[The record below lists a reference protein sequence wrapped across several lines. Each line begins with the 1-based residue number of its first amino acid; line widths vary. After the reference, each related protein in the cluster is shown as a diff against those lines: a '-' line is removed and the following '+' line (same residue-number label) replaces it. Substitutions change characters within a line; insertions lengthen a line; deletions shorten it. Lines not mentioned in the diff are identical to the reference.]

1 MVQMR
6 STERASTRRRARAL
20 LHVVRLTLVVAA
32 WLSVSACRNVIAR
45 KYEYEEDVYL
55 RLDGSATVYVNA
67 AVPALVALRD
77 APLPLDPSAR
87 LDRNDVRAFYQ
98 GPGVTVGSV
107 SLSRREGRRYVH
119 VRLEVEDIRRLS
131 ERPPFAWSRYRFVDR
146 GDLWVFTQEMTAAAG
161 KEVGNVGWQGNELV
175 AVRLHLPSRIPFHN
189 APSRTVERG
198 NILSWEQPLTAR
210 VKGAPLAIE
219 VHMERDSIL
228 FQTLALFGGMALLA
242 LAALALFIW
251 WVRRMGAAPARCQAL
266 THDGAQATR
275 PAPRI
280 RPEPRAPGSRASW

>member
-1 MVQMR
+1 MVQMPNWG
-6 STERASTRRRARAL
+6 RAGAPRTSRAL
-20 LHVVRLTLVVAA
+20 LHLARLVLVAVALA
-32 WLSVSACRNVIAR
+32 PTAACRDAIAR

-87 LDRNDVRAFYQ
+87 LDRNDVRAFYR
-98 GPGVTVGSV
+98 GPGVTIGSV

-119 VRLEVEDIRRLS
+119 LRLEVDDIRRLGDLA
-131 ERPPFAWSRYRFVDR
+131 PFAWSRYQFVDR
-146 GDLWVFTQEMTAAAG
+146 AGLWVFTQEMGAAAG
-161 KEVGNVGWQGNELV
+161 KDAGNVGWRGDELV

-198 NILSWEQPLTAR
+198 NILSYEQPLTAR
-210 VKGAPLAIE
+210 AKGEPLAIE
-219 VHMERDSIL
+219 VHMEGESIL

-251 WVRRMGAAPARCQAL
+251 GV
-266 THDGAQATR
+266 
-275 PAPRI
+275 
-280 RPEPRAPGSRASW
+280 SRKGRTSGDLAMW